1 MKATVLSFFIGFL
14 LISCVTLKP
23 QPPEVNTPFHP
34 MQKLPVSTISVPV
47 KIGVKQFEE
56 RINNHI
62 PNDLYTQTGMKVGNG
77 ISMQLEVK
85 RCGDI
90 FLFSDEGKLW
100 VNVPIQ
106 IKGKVE
112 WNEERTEKE
121 KIGPIKVSW
130 KVLTIKRQKD
140 FDDKVVVKI
149 QIELGVDENGHLKVE
164 TDSVFHLDR
173 HTTLEILN
181 KRINYASIAMD
192 KIKKQLFPIN
202 ALIDEQL
209 KTMNNINGLPD
220 KFCKVLKTPL
230 LLSDKPI
237 NVWVAFDI
245 QNYYPTPIRSIDSQT
260 VALDL
265 CMHTNIKSHVG
276 ITPPDVAVVDKI
288 PLKYESST
296 NNVFAVSLPVF
307 VSRNDFDNKIKERL
321 EHTSYVI
328 PGSKN
333 KIIIKTINLDIKGE
347 LFIFK
352 INISCKNLKGDL
364 YLLGKLAYQPQ
375 TKMLYAENLDY
386 DMNTDQLLRDKA
398 AFLLNDTLLSS
409 IRSKISY
416 DVSREMDNAKQQT
429 EQALGNIKIDE
440 SFRVIGKVN
449 TMSVESINREADF
462 IKINAVLSG
471 SFESE

>member
-1 MKATVLSFFIGFL
+1 MKAKVLPFFIGFL

-23 QPPEVNTPFHP
+23 QPPEVNTPVHP

-62 PNDLYTQTGMKVGNG
+62 PNDLYAQTGMKVGNG
-77 ISMQLEVK
+77 ISMQLDVK
-85 RCGDI
+85 RNDDI
-90 FLFSDEGKLW
+90 FLYTDEGKLW

-112 WNEERTEKE
+112 WNEERREKE

-149 QIELGVDENGHLKVE
+149 QIELGVDENGHLKAE

-209 KTMNNINGLPD
+209 KTMNNVNGLPD

-260 VALDL
+260 VALDM

-276 ITPPDVAVVDKI
+276 ITPPDVAMVDKI

-307 VSRNDFDNKIKERL
+307 VMRKDFENKIKERL
-321 EHTSYVI
+321 EHTSYTI
-328 PGSKN
+328 PATNQKL
-333 KIIIKTINLDIKGE
+333 IIKTLSIDAKGE
-347 LFIFK
+347 IFIYK
-352 INISCKNLKGDL
+352 INISCKNIKGDL

-375 TKMLYAENLDY
+375 TKMLYAETLNFDEH
-386 DMNTDQLLRDKA
+386 TDQLLCDKA

-416 DVSREMDNAKQQT
+416 DVSPEMENAKRQT
-429 EQALGNIKIDE
+429 EQTFNNMKMDD
-440 SFRVIGKVN
+440 SFRMIGKVN
-449 TMSVESINREADF
+449 ALSVESVIYEADF
-462 IKINAVLSG
+462 IKINTVVKG
-471 SFESE
+471 SFETD